1 MTTPALHA
9 RAWPWR
15 ALKPR
20 LAVVEV
26 GGRCGRFWKVLS
38 PAWASGEE
46 PRLPSAL
53 LIFPFPRAPPPWS
66 CLESAL
72 FLSFCRKGG
81 DLTEHR
87 AQSVV
92 ALLWQRLPEQSRDAR
107 QV

>member
-53 LIFPFPRAPPPWS
+53 LIFPFPRAPPPMV
-66 CLESAL
+66 
-72 FLSFCRKGG
+72 LSGIRIVPVILQEGG
-81 DLTEHR
+81 
-87 AQSVV
+87 
-92 ALLWQRLPEQSRDAR
+92 
-107 QV
+107 